1 MTWSVAMEELSVRE
15 LRDRIAARQISSVLA
30 TKKVFERIEE
40 FEPVVGAF
48 ISTYPDKALQVA
60 ADVDRRIAAGEP
72 VGRLAGV
79 PVAIKDNMCTTF
91 GATTCAS
98 KILQN
103 FHAPY
108 NATVVEKLLAADA
121 VVVGKTNMDEF
132 AMGSSTENSGLKRTV
147 NPWDSSRV
155 PGGSSGGS
163 AAAVAGRLCFA
174 SLGSDT
180 GGSIRQPASFCSVV
194 GLKPTYGRVSRFGLV
209 AYGSSLD
216 QIGPITRTVADS
228 ALMMN
233 VIAGHDPSDSTSVD
247 EEVAPVCGYLEKLDE
262 PVEKLKIAVVP
273 QFTAGADE
281 DVQKSLSEAIEV
293 YKKLGAEVIEIG
305 MPHLDYAIAAYYVI
319 ATAEASSNLARYD
332 GVHYGHRT
340 ENPKDYVE
348 VYSKSRA
355 EAFGKEVKRRIMLG
369 TYALS
374 SGYYDAY
381 YLKALKV
388 RNLIRGDFARA
399 FEKCD
404 CIMMPV
410 SPTAAFK
417 IGEKV
422 DDPLKMYLS
431 DIYTIAANLAGI
443 PGISIPCGFDGN
455 SLPIGLQILA
465 PAFAEDKLLR
475 IAQMFEAQTDWHEK
489 APPILDGAEE

>member
-1 MTWSVAMEELSVRE
+1 MEELSAKA
-15 LRDRIAARQISSVLA
+15 LRDKIAAGQISSLEA
-30 TKKVFERIEE
+30 TKAIFKRIDKL
-40 FEPVVGAF
+40 EPVIGAY
-48 ISTYPDKALQVA
+48 ISTYPERALEAA
-60 ADVDRRIAAGEP
+60 ADIDRRIAAGQS
-72 VGRLAGV
+72 VGQLAGV

-98 KILQN
+98 KILEN

-121 VVVGKTNMDEF
+121 VIVGKANMDEF
-132 AMGSSTENSGLKRTV
+132 AMGSSTENSGLKQTI
-147 NPWDSSRV
+147 NPWDTSRV

-163 AAAVAGRLCFA
+163 CAAVAGRLCFA
-174 SLGSDT
+174 ALGSDT
-180 GGSIRQPASFCSVV
+180 GGSIRQPASFCGVV
-194 GLKPTYGRVSRFGLV
+194 GLKPTYGCVSRYGLV

-216 QIGPITRTVADS
+216 QIGPITQTVADS

-233 VIAGHDPSDSTSVD
+233 VIAGHDPADSTSVD
-247 EEVAPVCGYLEKLDE
+247 ESVAPVCDYLEKLDV
-262 PVEKLKIAVVP
+262 PLDKLKIAIVP
-273 QFTAGADE
+273 QFAAGADRQ
-281 DVQKSLSEAIEV
+281 VQKAIAEAIDV
-293 YKKLGAEVIEIG
+293 YTKLGAEIIEVN
-305 MPHLDYAIAAYYVI
+305 MPHLDYAIAAYYLI

-332 GVHYGHRT
+332 GVHYGHRS
-340 ENPKDYVE
+340 EKAEDYIE

-355 EAFGKEVKRRIMLG
+355 EAFGQEVKRRIMLG

-388 RNLIRGDFARA
+388 RNLIRADFTGA

-410 SPTAAFK
+410 SPTTAFK
-417 IGEKV
+417 IGEKI
-422 DDPLKMYLS
+422 DDPLTMYLT

-443 PGISIPCGFDGN
+443 PGISVPCGFDDN
-455 SLPIGLQILA
+455 NLPIGLQILA
-465 PAFAEDKLLR
+465 PAFGEDKLLR
-475 IAQMFEAQTDWHEK
+475 IARMFESQTDWHKRK
-489 APPILDGAEE
+489 APDIS

>member
-1 MTWSVAMEELSVRE
+1 MEELSANQ
-15 LRDRIAARQISSVLA
+15 LRGKIAAGKISSLEA
-30 TKKVFERIEE
+30 TKAVFQRIDKL
-40 FEPVVGAF
+40 EPIIGAY
-48 ISTYPDKALQVA
+48 ISTYHDKALETA
-60 ADVDRRIAAGEP
+60 ADIDRRIAAGKS
-72 VGRLAGV
+72 VGQLAGV

-98 KILQN
+98 KILEN

-121 VVVGKTNMDEF
+121 VIVGKANMDEF
-132 AMGSSTENSGLKRTV
+132 AMGSSTENSGLKQTV
-147 NPWDSSRV
+147 NPWDTSRV
-155 PGGSSGGS
+155 PGGSSGGA

-174 SLGSDT
+174 ALGSDT
-180 GGSIRQPASFCSVV
+180 GGSVRQPASFCGVV

-216 QIGPITRTVADS
+216 QIGPLTRTVADT

-233 VIAGHDPSDSTSVD
+233 VIAGHDPADSTSVD
-247 EEVAPVCGYLEKLDE
+247 EDMAPACDYLEKLDE
-262 PVEKLKIAVVP
+262 PVEKLKIAIVP
-273 QFTAGADE
+273 ECMDGADE
-281 DVQKSLSEAIEV
+281 SVRKALSDAIDV
-293 YKKLGAEVIEIG
+293 YKKLGAEITEID
-305 MPHLDYAIAAYYVI
+305 MPHLDYAIAAYYII

-348 VYSKSRA
+348 VYSKSRS
-355 EAFGKEVKRRIMLG
+355 EAFGQEVKRRIMLG

-388 RNLIRGDFARA
+388 RNLIRGDFTGAL
-399 FEKCD
+399 EKCD

-410 SPTAAFK
+410 APTTAFK
-417 IGEKV
+417 IGEKT
-422 DDPLKMYLS
+422 DDPLQMYLS
-431 DIYTIAANLAGI
+431 DIYTIGANLAGI
-443 PGISIPCGFDGN
+443 PGISIPSGFDESN
-455 SLPIGLQILA
+455 LPIGLQILG
-465 PAFAEDKLLR
+465 PTFAEEKLLR
-475 IAQMFEAQTDWHEK
+475 IAQMYEKETEWHK
-489 APPILDGAEE
+489 KTPPIS

>member
-1 MTWSVAMEELSVRE
+1 MRLPKLFFR
-15 LRDRIAARQISSVLA
+15 RFAATEA
-30 TKKVFERIEE
+30 VFQAIEKY
-40 FEPVVGAF
+40 EPAVGAY
-48 ISTYPDKALQVA
+48 ISTFRERALAKAKE
-60 ADVDRRIAAGEP
+60 VDEKIAAGQS
-72 VGRLAGV
+72 VGELGGV
-79 PVAIKDNMCTTF
+79 PVAIKDVMCTTL

-98 KILQN
+98 KILEN

-108 NATVVEKLLAADA
+108 NATAVEKLLAADA
-121 VVVGKTNMDEF
+121 VIVGKTNMDEF

-147 NPWDSSRV
+147 NPWDTSRV

-163 AAAVAGRLCFA
+163 AAAMAAGMCFA
-174 SLGSDT
+174 ALGSDT
-180 GGSIRQPASFCSVV
+180 GGSIRQPASFCGVV
-194 GLKPTYGRVSRFGLV
+194 GLKPTYGRVSRYGLV

-216 QIGPITRTVADS
+216 QIGPVTHTVSDC
-228 ALMMN
+228 ALMLN
-233 VIAGHDPSDSTSVD
+233 VIAGHDPADSTSVD
-247 EEVAPVCGYLEKLDE
+247 EKRAPVVDYLEKLDE
-262 PVEKLKIAVVP
+262 PVGGLKIAVVP
-273 QFTAGADE
+273 AFNAGADE
-281 DVQKSLSEAIEV
+281 QVLKSIGEVIEV
-293 YKKLGAEVIEIG
+293 YKTLGAEVIEVE

-340 ENPKDYVE
+340 KDPADYVE
-348 VYSKSRA
+348 VYSKSRQ

-388 RNLIRGDFARA
+388 RNLIRADFVGA

-410 SPTAAFK
+410 APTTAFK

-422 DDPLKMYLS
+422 DDPLQMYLS

-443 PGISIPCGFDGN
+443 PGISVPCGFDDKG
-455 SLPIGLQILA
+455 LPIGLQILG
-465 PAFAEDKLLR
+465 PAFGEDKLL
-475 IAQMFEAQTDWHEK
+475 QTARMYEK
-489 APPILDGAEE
+489 QTAWPGKRPQIVQVG